1 MAQRA
6 EVRIT
11 LRLPPDLYEEI
22 KAVAAAEV
30 RSVNGQIELA
40 IREHLDARR
49 SRTEGESSEGGAGRG
64 R

>member
-11 LRLPPDLYEEI
+11 LRLPPELYEAL
-22 KAVAAAEV
+22 KAVAEAEV

-40 IREHLDARR
+40 IREHLNTRR
-49 SRTEGESSEGGAGRG
+49 RQSGGESSGGGAGRG